1 MDLWPYEVIQTAV
14 CRALRM
20 QLQTKEPCAE
30 HYFVAPSVGGIG
42 DGPLVVGAPLS
53 LDGVAV
59 DLQPQQDGDL

>member
-1 MDLWPYEVIQTAV
+1 
-14 CRALRM
+14 M